1 MNNNL
6 GETEKSGLSTTK
18 GGRARA
24 TDPDRGTPSLGNP
37 PPGWAT
43 ADLAGRL
50 TPLPPALLRRDRDRD
65 RCSRGVRPAL
75 LLPFPFPSFSL
86 QPSPS
91 RPVPS
96 RRRCSAVRRR
106 ARTPRPA
113 PLLRRPQPLAAE
125 PRCRRLTAV
134 PLTPR
139 LSRRERTARRGA
151 ARQGSPSP
159 PRPGAAARCPH
170 RGHGSAVRE
179 RGCAA
184 ASLPLSLPRP
194 RGTAG
199 GGGAPPRFP
208 AAPAAPAP
216 AAPAGRHG
224 GAAARR
230 ALPLRRGRHPH
241 RPAPGESRRGPLPS
255 LHPSLR
261 ASPRLAAEP
270 WRGAVGGAGARRPA
284 GRAPGRRR
292 FVGAA
297 GPGFGTGRARAFTE
311 GLSAPSERTA
321 QRARTAGSASAS
333 LVPREQLSLPLKAKK
348 NRNSSLLPKDPHR
361 VADLDNYREIEKP
374 VS

>member
-50 TPLPPALLRRDRDRD
+50 TPLPPALLRRDRD

-255 LHPSLR
+255 IPPSGLRPAWRPSPGAGLWEAPGHGAPRAGLPAGGASSVPPGR
-261 ASPRLAAEP
+261 ASAPGGHGLLLKGSRPRASEP
-270 WRGAVGGAGARRPA
+270 HSVRARRGLRPPPWCPA
-284 GRAPGRRR
+284 SNLACRLRPKKIEIPP
-292 FVGAA
+292 FS
-297 GPGFGTGRARAFTE
+297 
-311 GLSAPSERTA
+311 LKIRTVLLILII
-321 QRARTAGSASAS
+321 TA
-333 LVPREQLSLPLKAKK
+333 K
-348 NRNSSLLPKDPHR
+348 
-361 VADLDNYREIEKP
+361 
-374 VS
+374 

>member
-151 ARQGSPSP
+151 ARHGRAAPLLPAPEPRPAALTAAMAPPSESAAAPPPPCPSPSLG
-159 PRPGAAARCPH
+159 RAARREGAAP
-170 RGHGSAVRE
+170 
-179 RGCAA
+179 
-184 ASLPLSLPRP
+184 
-194 RGTAG
+194 
-199 GGGAPPRFP
+199 PPRFP

-255 LHPSLR
+255 IPPSGLRPAWRPSPGAGLWEAPGHGAPRAGLPAGGASSVPPGR
-261 ASPRLAAEP
+261 ASAPGGHGLLLKGSRPRASEP
-270 WRGAVGGAGARRPA
+270 HSVRARRGLRPPPWCPA
-284 GRAPGRRR
+284 SNLACRLRPKKIEIPP
-292 FVGAA
+292 FS
-297 GPGFGTGRARAFTE
+297 
-311 GLSAPSERTA
+311 LKIRTVLLILII
-321 QRARTAGSASAS
+321 TA
-333 LVPREQLSLPLKAKK
+333 K
-348 NRNSSLLPKDPHR
+348 
-361 VADLDNYREIEKP
+361 
-374 VS
+374 